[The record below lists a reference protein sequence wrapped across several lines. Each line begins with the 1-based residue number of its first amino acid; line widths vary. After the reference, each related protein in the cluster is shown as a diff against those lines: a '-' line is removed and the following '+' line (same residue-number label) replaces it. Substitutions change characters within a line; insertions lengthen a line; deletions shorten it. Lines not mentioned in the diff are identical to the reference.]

1 MVANVEIDEAG
12 RIVIPSELHDALH
25 LIPGERLVLRE
36 EDGAIIL
43 RPRGLY
49 WKNGIPVYETGPLPA
64 DHVDWVKQSRED
76 RAEELMG
83 EWNNG

>member
-1 MVANVEIDEAG
+1 MTATVEIDEAK
-12 RIVIPSELHDALH
+12 RIVIPEELHDALH
-25 LIPGERLVLRE
+25 LMPGGQLILHQ
-36 EDGAIIL
+36 DNGAIIL

-49 WKNGIPVYETGPLPA
+49 WKNGMPVYETGPLPPE
-64 DHVDWVKQSRED
+64 HVAWVEQDREE